1 MRVAVIGGGAAGCF
15 AAVNIMT
22 MCPDADVT
30 VFEAGQ
36 KPLAKVAITGGG
48 RCNLTNTFRDIANMD
63 EAYPRGH
70 RLMKRLF
77 HKFDQK
83 DTCRWFEERGV
94 RLVVQDDQCVFPE
107 SQDSMEI
114 VECLDSAMR
123 AAGVKLRTGC
133 RVTGIE
139 PGWKVQVNGS
149 ESWELFDAV
158 IVTIGGKSGQNW
170 SSMFAELDLE
180 LENPVPSL
188 FSVRTDDAGL
198 KALMGTVVDDVTVSI
213 PRTRFKA
220 CGPLLVTDWG
230 MSGPAVLKLSS
241 YAARF
246 LAECS
251 YQTSMVVNWFGS
263 AAVQKIA
270 GKLASIAKDSPK
282 KLTVNAFP
290 EIFNSR
296 LWEYFLCKS
305 GISPESRW
313 QDIGAKGVNRLAER
327 LHADEYRVTGKNR
340 FRTEFVTCGGIALS
354 NLNPATLECK
364 KYPGLYFAGEITD
377 VDAITGGFNLQAAW
391 TMGYVTALSVT
402 GNIR

>member
-15 AAVNIMT
+15 AAVNIKSMSPGT
-22 MCPDADVT
+22 DVT

-48 RCNLTNTFRDIANMD
+48 RCNLTNTFRDIANLE

-77 HKFDQK
+77 HKFDHR
-83 DTCRWFEERGV
+83 DAWRWFEERGV
-94 RLVVQDDQCVFPE
+94 RLVVQEDQCVFPE
-107 SQDSMEI
+107 SQDAMEI
-114 VECLDSAMR
+114 VGCLESGMR
-123 AAGVKLRTGC
+123 SSGVRVRTGC

-139 PGWKVQVNGS
+139 PGWKVQLNGS
-149 ESWELFDAV
+149 DSGEVFDAI
-158 IVTIGGKSGQNW
+158 IVTAGGKSGQNW
-170 SSMFAELDLE
+170 KSMFGELDLE
-180 LENPVPSL
+180 LVDPVPSL

-198 KALMGTVVDDVTVSI
+198 KALMGTVVEDASVSI

-220 CGPLLVTDWG
+220 AGPLLVTDWG

-246 LAECS
+246 LAECG

-263 AAVQKIA
+263 DGVQEIA
-270 GKLASIAKDSPK
+270 GKLASIAKENSK

-290 EIFNSR
+290 DMFNSR

-313 QDIGAKGVNRLAER
+313 QDIGPKGLNRLAER

-340 FRTEFVTCGGIALS
+340 FRTEFVTCGGVALS
-354 NLNPATLECK
+354 NLNHETLECR

-377 VDAITGGFNLQAAW
+377 IDAITGGFNLQAAW
-391 TMGYVTALSVT
+391 TMGYVTALGVT
-402 GNIR
+402 DNIR